1 VDLRDLEAFVAVAE
15 ELHFGRAAA
24 RLQMA
29 QPPLSSRIG
38 HLERELKLQLFQR
51 STRSVT
57 LTDAGSRLLGPAR
70 RVLAQMTAVSDTAA
84 AIASGDEGRI
94 RIGFAGASSQRAL
107 PLLASAVRKA
117 HPGIQLVLQS
127 QTYVFTAFKLLVSG
141 DLDVAFVRLPVMDAE
156 LSHRVVEVE
165 RLICAMPAGHRLADR
180 DIVDM
185 QDLVDEDFISLADDQ
200 GSILQATMVAKCMA
214 AGFAPRIVQIAPDS
228 ATVLALVAAGAGVT
242 VTLSSVC
249 QVQSVG
255 IVYRPVAGPGPDY
268 LLLALGWRT
277 DNPSPALR
285 RVLAVSEV
293 ALPTPDFAGLNVQ
306 RSTPRVGRS

>member
-1 VDLRDLEAFVAVAE
+1 MDLRDLEVFVAVAE

-70 RVLAQMTAVSDTAA
+70 RVLAQMTAVGDTAA
-84 AIASGDEGRI
+84 AIASGDEGLI

-117 HPGIQLVLQS
+117 HPGIQLALQS
-127 QTYVFTAFKLLVSG
+127 QTYVFTAFKMLVSG
-141 DLDVAFVRLPVMDAE
+141 DLDVAFVRLPVTDAE

-165 RLICAMPAGHRLADR
+165 RLICALPAGHRLADR

-214 AGFAPRIVQIAPDS
+214 AGFQPRIVQIAPDS

-277 DNPSPALR
+277 DNPSPALH

-306 RSTPRVGRS
+306 RSVPRVGRR

>member
-1 VDLRDLEAFVAVAE
+1 MDLRDLEAFVAVAE
-15 ELHFGRAAA
+15 ELHFGRAAT

-51 STRSVT
+51 STRSVS

-70 RVLAQMTAVSDTAA
+70 RVLAQMTAVGDTAA
-84 AIASGDEGRI
+84 AIASGDEGLI

-117 HPGIQLVLQS
+117 HPGIQLALQS

-185 QDLVDEDFISLADDQ
+185 QDLVDEDFISLSEDQ

-214 AGFAPRIVQIAPDS
+214 AGFQPRIVQIAPDS

-277 DNPSPALR
+277 DNPSPALH
-285 RVLAVSEV
+285 RVLAVGEI

-306 RSTPRVGRS
+306 RSVPRAGRG

>member
-1 VDLRDLEAFVAVAE
+1 VAVAE

-51 STRSVT
+51 STRSVS
-57 LTDAGSRLLGPAR
+57 LTDAGLRLLGPAR

-117 HPGIQLVLQS
+117 HPAIQLVLQS

-185 QDLVDEDFISLADDQ
+185 QDLADEDFISLSDDQ

-214 AGFAPRIVQIAPDS
+214 AGFQPRIVQIAPDS